1 MSGVKRTIDCHTL
14 KTQDFILQ
22 NSNNTFPAAD
32 AVLAVSDQ
40 RGNVAASRDINVN
53 SLSIH
58 GAQIL
63 DSSGDLTVR
72 TIGLNSSGAAIRTSG
87 DIYINNANIYNF
99 GDQNNTGSVQSR
111 RVNLLDLSAN
121 RPNTYLF
128 TAGGDIHEN
137 LYWYPEDSAQLVNIS
152 ERFGTLSIAYRDVQ
166 LLTGN
171 DDIYLIPTVNMLLS
185 LFNDRRIFLSLEPG

>member
-1 MSGVKRTIDCHTL
+1 MSGIKRTIDCHTV

-22 NSNNTFPAAD
+22 NSNNTFPEAD

-40 RGNVAASRDINVN
+40 RGNVAATRDINVN
-53 SLSIH
+53 SLSIN

-72 TIGLNSSGAAIRTSG
+72 TIGLDSSGAAIRTSG

-128 TAGGDIHEN
+128 TAGGDINEN

-152 ERFGTLSIAYRDVQ
+152 ERFGTLSIAYRNVQ